1 MQSELDYLQQVLQEA
16 KQRKEDAALLAEL
29 FSLKF
34 PDFPIPHERQF
45 NIWLRSF
52 SSQIIADSFEA
63 TAKWVEEE
71 ISKADTDEWPV
82 YIDGPDGQEE
92 LTLNRVQRY
101 ATGVMK
107 VKRTAAETKRG
118 AQTIKGRV
126 FADKETTTSFD
137 ITADDSE
144 RDISFL
150 DEEDDDLV

>member
-1 MQSELDYLQQVLQEA
+1 MKQDQDYLQQCLAEA
-16 KQRKEDAALLAEL
+16 KQRKEDAAILAEL

-52 SSQIIADSFEA
+52 SRQIVADALES

-82 YIDGPDGQEE
+82 YIDGPSGREE

-107 VKRTAAETKRG
+107 VKRAAAEVKAKHG
-118 AQTIKGRV
+118 
-126 FADKETTTSFD
+126 
-137 ITADDSE
+137 
-144 RDISFL
+144 
-150 DEEDDDLV
+150 